1 MMRGGREERKGRNGK
16 DRKEKKE
23 KKEKGK
29 ERVERTEEKGEGE
42 IKKNRNEKHLM
53 IVKVTEVLP
62 CQF

>member
-1 MMRGGREERKGRNGK
+1 MRRGGREERKERNGK

-23 KKEKGK
+23 EKGK